1 LEVTTNNKSGEQSP
15 SGLYR
20 LIDANLNRLRE
31 GIRVLEDIQR
41 FIYDNLS
48 LSKELKNLRHTCRI
62 DNYDRY
68 LHERD
73 IVGDVLKETTASESK
88 REDIASL
95 QLSNMKRAQESAR
108 VLEEALKLID
118 ADEAERFKQI
128 RYRLYDLEKSIF
140 Q

>member
-1 LEVTTNNKSGEQSP
+1 MTNNRDGEQSP
-15 SGLYR
+15 SKRLYR

-41 FIYDNLS
+41 FIYDNHS
-48 LSKELKNLRHTCRI
+48 LSKEFKTLRHTCRI
-62 DNYDRY
+62 DNYNRY
-68 LHERD
+68 LEQRN
-73 IVGDVLKETTASESK
+73 IVDDVLKETTGSEAK
-88 REDIASL
+88 REDIESL

-128 RYRLYDLEKSIF
+128 RYRLYDIEKRMAE
-140 Q
+140 

>member
-1 LEVTTNNKSGEQSP
+1 MTNNRDGEQSP
-15 SGLYR
+15 SKRLYR

-41 FIYDNLS
+41 FIYDNHS
-48 LSKELKNLRHTCRI
+48 LSKEFKTLRHTCRI
-62 DNYDRY
+62 DNYNRY
-68 LHERD
+68 LEKRN
-73 IVGDVLKETTASESK
+73 IVGDVLRETTGSEAK
-88 REDIASL
+88 RKDIESL

-128 RYRLYDLEKSIF
+128 RYRLYDIEKRMAE
-140 Q
+140 